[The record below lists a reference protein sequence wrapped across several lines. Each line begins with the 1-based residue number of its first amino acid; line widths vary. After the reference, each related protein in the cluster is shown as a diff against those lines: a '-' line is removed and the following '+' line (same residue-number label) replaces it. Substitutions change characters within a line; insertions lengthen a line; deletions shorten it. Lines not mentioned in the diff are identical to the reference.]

1 MNLSYAT
8 LLELLQKLE
17 NESKLRLINNF
28 GSRYIH
34 ITALDRQQVLNE
46 YYTEIVR

>member
-17 NESKLRLINNF
+17 NENKLKLVNNF

-34 ITALDRQQVLNE
+34 ITTHDCSQVLNE
-46 YYTEIVR
+46 YYTENVR